1 MRWLLALPLLAA
13 IAAESAPPEA
23 APPLERWRFNARERT
38 ARGLAAWQ
46 QEKPAEA
53 VGALDSAL
61 RLRPDDPLAS
71 FNAGTARLAASAP
84 EAEALLA
91 RAAAQAGEEL
101 APDAYY
107 NLGNARLAAENAR
120 GAIDAY
126 QNALRRR
133 ADFPAAKRNLE
144 LALRRL
150 EQQQKE
156 QQQRKDQ
163 PQPQSQPQDRP
174 EGSPQG
180 SPPPSGPPDDPNDA
194 PPAQPTGGESRS
206 APPAPD
212 EPGSQGGGNSDEPQS
227 SSGAQRPLPQFR
239 DQQDMTAE
247 QAAAILQAVE
257 NLERQQRREQH
268 EQRARSKARVE
279 KDW

>member
-1 MRWLLALPLLAA
+1 MRWLLAIPLLAA
-13 IAAESAPPEA
+13 LAAEPSPPEA

-71 FNAGTARLAASAP
+71 FNAGTARLAAGAA
-84 EAEALLA
+84 EAEPLLE

-150 EQQQKE
+150 EQQQEEE
-156 QQQRKDQ
+156 QQRRDQQQ
-163 PQPQSQPQDRP
+163 PQNQPPDRP
-174 EGSPQG
+174 DGDPQE
-180 SPPPSGPPDDPNDA
+180 SPPD
-194 PPAQPTGGESRS
+194 TGESRG
-206 APPAPD
+206 APPAP
-212 EPGSQGGGNSDEPQS
+212 EQQESQGGGNSDEQQAPA
-227 SSGAQRPLPQFR
+227 GAQRPLPQFR
-239 DQQDMTAE
+239 DQQDMTSE
-247 QAAAILQAVE
+247 QASAILQAVE
-257 NLERQQRREQH
+257 NLEREQRREQH
-268 EQRARSKARVE
+268 EQRARGKARVE

>member
-1 MRWLLALPLLAA
+1 MRWLLAIPLLAA
-13 IAAESAPPEA
+13 LAAETSPPEA

-71 FNAGTARLAASAP
+71 FNAGTARLAAGAP
-84 EAEALLA
+84 EAEPLLE

-107 NLGNARLAAENAR
+107 NLGNARLAGGNPR

-126 QNALRRR
+126 QHALRRR

-156 QQQRKDQ
+156 QQQREQQQQ
-163 PQPQSQPQDRP
+163 PQNRPQDRP
-174 EGSPQG
+174 DGNPQQ
-180 SPPPSGPPDDPNDA
+180 SPPSSGAPDDPADSSSPQ
-194 PPAQPTGGESRS
+194 PPEESRG
-206 APPAPD
+206 APPAPEEQGPQGSGSPD
-212 EPGSQGGGNSDEPQS
+212 ESQTP
-227 SSGAQRPLPQFR
+227 SGAERPLPQFR

>member
-1 MRWLLALPLLAA
+1 MRWLLAIPLLAA
-13 IAAESAPPEA
+13 LAAEPSAPQT

-71 FNAGTARLAASAP
+71 FNAGTARLAAGAP
-84 EAEALLA
+84 EAESLLA
-91 RAAAQAGEEL
+91 RAAAQAADEL

-133 ADFPAAKRNLE
+133 ADFPEAKRNLE

-156 QQQRKDQ
+156 QQQRKDEQ
-163 PQPQSQPQDRP
+163 QPQSQPQ
-174 EGSPQG
+174 EGPDGNPQQ
-180 SPPPSGPPDDPNDA
+180 SPPPSGAPDASPP
-194 PPAQPTGGESRS
+194 QPTGESRG
-206 APPAPD
+206 APPAP
-212 EPGSQGGGNSDEPQS
+212 EEQASQGGNADQPQAA
-227 SSGAQRPLPQFR
+227 SGAQRPLPQFR

-257 NLERQQRREQH
+257 NLEREQRREQH
-268 EQRARSKARVE
+268 EQRARGKARVE